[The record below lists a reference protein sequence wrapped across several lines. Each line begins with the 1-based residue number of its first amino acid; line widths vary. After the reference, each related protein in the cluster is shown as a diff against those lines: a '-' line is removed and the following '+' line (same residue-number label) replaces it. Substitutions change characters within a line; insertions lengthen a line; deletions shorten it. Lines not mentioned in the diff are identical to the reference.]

1 MNHSIRSRLLML
13 ELVLNLLIF
22 ALCAVVCILLLV
34 QAQSMGRES
43 TALTQAVYLAQS
55 AAESY
60 RAGGGVPTWCLP
72 DENGFTG
79 RFEQRGDVF
88 DVFIYQDDRLV
99 YALKG
104 VAGP

>member
-1 MNHSIRSRLLML
+1 MNRPIRSRLLML
-13 ELVLNLLIF
+13 ELVLNLVIF
-22 ALCAVVCILLLV
+22 ALCAAVCVVLLV
-34 QAQSMGRES
+34 QARSMGRES

-60 RAGGGVPTWCLP
+60 RAGEGNPGWSLP

-79 RFEQRGDVF
+79 RLEQHGGTF
-88 DVFIYQDDRLV
+88 DVYLYQDGRLV
-99 YALKG
+99 YALEG